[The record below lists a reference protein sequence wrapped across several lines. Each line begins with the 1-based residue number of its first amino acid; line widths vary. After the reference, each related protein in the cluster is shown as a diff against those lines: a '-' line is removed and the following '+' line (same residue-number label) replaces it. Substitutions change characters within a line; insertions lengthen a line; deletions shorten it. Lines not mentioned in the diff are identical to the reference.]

1 MTTSSSETIAYL
13 GLGSNLDSP
22 VDQIN
27 KARISIR
34 GIKGVTELAFSSLYI
49 SAPMGPQNQPDYVN
63 AVMSIET
70 TLSPMALLNELQ
82 TIERSQGRIRGDQRW
97 CARTLDLDLLLYG
110 DQVIDL
116 PELTVP
122 HPGMVDRPFVLYPLH
137 ECAPRLYIPGKGN
150 VADLLEHCPIDGLRR
165 LESD

>member
-1 MTTSSSETIAYL
+1 MNTSSSESIAYL

-34 GIKGVTELAFSSLYI
+34 GINRVTELVFSSLYV

-63 AVMSIET
+63 AVMAIST

-82 TIERSQGRIRGDQRW
+82 AIERSQGRIRGDQRW

-110 DQVIDL
+110 DQEIDL
-116 PELTVP
+116 PRIDSAASWNGRSSVCVISSSRMC
-122 HPGMVDRPFVLYPLH
+122 GRALYT
-137 ECAPRLYIPGKGN
+137 RK
-150 VADLLEHCPIDGLRR
+150 R
-165 LESD
+165 